1 MASVLD
7 NVDLRTK
14 LAGQNRLELL
24 LFRLQGRQIF
34 GINVFKVKE
43 VVQCPHLTEMPGSH
57 PVVRGVATL
66 RGDNIPVMDLSN
78 AIGGPRMEKATDY
91 FIIITE
97 YNRRQLAFL
106 VASVERIVNTHWE
119 DILPPPKGL
128 GRGSYMTAVTE
139 IDDELVE
146 IIDVEKVLSEVLGVD
161 EELTHPVED
170 TGADLSRLK
179 ILVVDDSMVA
189 RNQIK
194 KVMHEM
200 GVEVILAKDGSEAMR
215 LLQEW
220 SEEGKVSDWLAM
232 VISDIEMPKMDG
244 YSLVTAIRETPK
256 LSDLYIILHSS
267 LSGVFNENMVKKVG
281 ADHFLAKFMPD
292 ELAQRVTERLKRLA
306 KK

>member
-1 MASVLD
+1 MAGVLD
-7 NVDLRTK
+7 SVDQRTK

-24 LFRLQGRQIF
+24 LFHLQGRQIF

-43 VVQCPHLTEMPGSH
+43 VVQCPKLTELPGSN
-57 PVVRGVATL
+57 PVIRGVASL
-66 RGDNIPVMDLSN
+66 RGNNIPVMDLSN
-78 AIGGPRMEKATDY
+78 AIGGPRMDEVTNY

-128 GRGSYMTAVTE
+128 GRSSYMTAVTN
-139 IDDELVE
+139 IDEELVE
-146 IIDVEKVLSEVLGVD
+146 IIDVEKILSEVLGID
-161 EELTHPVED
+161 EELTQPVEE
-170 TGADLSRLK
+170 TGADLSKLK

-194 KVMHEM
+194 KVLNEM
-200 GVEVILAKDGSEAMR
+200 GIEVVQAKDGSEALS

-220 SEEGKVSDWLAM
+220 SEAGDMNDWLAM

-244 YSLVTAIRETPK
+244 YSLVTAIREDPK
-256 LSDLYIILHSS
+256 LSDLYVILHSS
-267 LSGVFNENMVKKVG
+267 LSGVFNETMVRKVG

-292 ELAQRVTERLKRLA
+292 ELVGRVTERLKSLA
-306 KK
+306 

>member
-1 MASVLD
+1 MAGVLD
-7 NVDLRTK
+7 SVDQRTK

-24 LFRLQGRQIF
+24 LFHLQGRQIF

-43 VVQCPHLTEMPGSH
+43 VVQCPKLTELPGSN
-57 PVVRGVATL
+57 PVIRGVASL
-66 RGDNIPVMDLSN
+66 RGNNIPVMDLSN
-78 AIGGPRMEKATDY
+78 AIGGPRMDEVTDY

-128 GRGSYMTAVTE
+128 GRSSYMTAVTN
-139 IDDELVE
+139 IDDQLVE
-146 IIDVEKVLSEVLGVD
+146 IIDVEKILSEVLGID
-161 EELTHPVED
+161 EELKQPVEE
-170 TGADLSRLK
+170 TGADLSKLK

-194 KVMHEM
+194 KVLNEM
-200 GVEVILAKDGSEAMR
+200 GIEVVQAKDGNEALN
-215 LLQEW
+215 LLLEW
-220 SEEGKVSDWLAM
+220 SEVGDLNDWLAM

-244 YSLVTAIRETPK
+244 YSLVTAIRENPK
-256 LSDLYIILHSS
+256 LSDLYVILHSS
-267 LSGVFNENMVKKVG
+267 LSGVFNETMVRKVG

-292 ELAQRVTERLKRLA
+292 ELVGRVTERLKSLA
-306 KK
+306 

>member
-1 MASVLD
+1 MAGVLD
-7 NVDLRTK
+7 SVDQRTK

-24 LFRLQGRQIF
+24 LFHLQGRQIF

-43 VVQCPHLTEMPGSH
+43 VVQCPKLTELPGSN
-57 PVVRGVATL
+57 PVIRGVASL
-66 RGDNIPVMDLSN
+66 RGNNIPVMDLSN
-78 AIGGPRMEKATDY
+78 AIGGPRMDEVTNY

-128 GRGSYMTAVTE
+128 GRSSYMTAVTN
-139 IDDELVE
+139 IDEELVE
-146 IIDVEKVLSEVLGVD
+146 IIDVEKILSEVLGID
-161 EELTHPVED
+161 EELTQPVEE
-170 TGADLSRLK
+170 TGADLSKLK

-194 KVMHEM
+194 KVLNEM
-200 GVEVILAKDGSEAMR
+200 GIEVVQAKDGSEALS

-220 SEEGKVSDWLAM
+220 SEAGDLNDWLAM
-232 VISDIEMPKMDG
+232 VISDIEMPKMDA
-244 YSLVTAIRETPK
+244 YSLVTAIREDPK
-256 LSDLYIILHSS
+256 LSDLYVILHSS
-267 LSGVFNENMVKKVG
+267 LSGVFNETMVRKVG

-292 ELAQRVTERLKRLA
+292 ELVGRVTERLKSLA
-306 KK
+306 

>member
-1 MASVLD
+1 MAGVLD

-43 VVQCPHLTEMPGSH
+43 VVQCPHLTELPGSN
-57 PVVRGVATL
+57 PVIRGVASL
-66 RGDNIPVMDLSN
+66 RGNNIPVMDLSN

-106 VASVERIVNTHWE
+106 VGSVERIVNTHWE

-128 GRGSYMTAVTE
+128 GRSSYMTAVTE
-139 IDDELVE
+139 IDDNLVE
-146 IIDVEKVLSEVLGVD
+146 IIDVEKVLSEVLGID
-161 EELTHPVED
+161 EELTRPVEE
-170 TGADLSRLK
+170 TGADLSKLK

-194 KVMHEM
+194 KVLN
-200 GVEVILAKDGSEAMR
+200 EVGIEAVLAKDGSEALN
-215 LLQEW
+215 LLLEW
-220 SEEGKVSDWLAM
+220 SEQGNLMDWLAM

-244 YSLVTAIRETPK
+244 YSLVTAIRENPK
-256 LSDLYIILHSS
+256 LSDIYIILHSS
-267 LSGVFNENMVKKVG
+267 LSGVFNESMVKKVG
-281 ADHFLAKFMPD
+281 ANHFLAKFMPD
-292 ELAQRVTERLKRLA
+292 ELVSRVTERVKRLA
-306 KK
+306 

>member
-1 MASVLD
+1 MAGVLD

-24 LFRLQGRQIF
+24 LFRLQGRQVF

-43 VVQCPHLTEMPGSH
+43 VVQCPHLTELPGSN
-57 PVVRGVATL
+57 PVIRGVASL
-66 RGDNIPVMDLSN
+66 RGNNIPVMDLSN

-128 GRGSYMTAVTE
+128 GRSSYMTAVTE
-139 IDDELVE
+139 IDDMLVE
-146 IIDVEKVLSEVLGVD
+146 IIDVEKVLSEVLGID
-161 EELTHPVED
+161 ESLTQPVED
-170 TGADLSRLK
+170 TGADLSKLK
-179 ILVVDDSMVA
+179 IMVVDDSMVA

-194 KVMHEM
+194 KVLNEI
-200 GVEVILAKDGSEAMR
+200 GVEAVLAKDGSEALN
-215 LLQEW
+215 LLLEW
-220 SEEGKVSDWLAM
+220 SQEGNINDWLAM

-244 YSLVTAIRETPK
+244 YSLVTAIRENPK
-256 LSDLYIILHSS
+256 LSDIYIILHSS
-267 LSGVFNENMVKKVG
+267 LSGVFNESMVKKVG

-292 ELAQRVTERLKRLA
+292 ELVNRVTERLKRLA
-306 KK
+306 

>member
-1 MASVLD
+1 MAGVLD
-7 NVDLRTK
+7 SVDQRTK

-24 LFRLQGRQIF
+24 LFHLQGRQIF

-43 VVQCPHLTEMPGSH
+43 VVQCPKLTELPGSN
-57 PVVRGVATL
+57 PVIRGVASL
-66 RGDNIPVMDLSN
+66 RGNNIPVMDLSN
-78 AIGGPRMEKATDY
+78 AIGGPRMDKVTDY

-128 GRGSYMTAVTE
+128 GRSSYMTAVTN

-146 IIDVEKVLSEVLGVD
+146 IIDVEKILSEVLGID
-161 EELTHPVED
+161 EELTQPLEE
-170 TGADLSRLK
+170 TGADLSKLK

-194 KVMHEM
+194 KVLNEM
-200 GVEVILAKDGSEAMR
+200 GIEVVQAKDGSEALN

-220 SEEGKVSDWLAM
+220 SEEGGLNDWLAM

-244 YSLVTAIRETPK
+244 YSLVTAIRENPK
-256 LSDLYIILHSS
+256 LSDLYVILHSS
-267 LSGVFNENMVKKVG
+267 LSGVFNETMVRKVG

-292 ELAQRVTERLKRLA
+292 ELVGRVTERLKSLA
-306 KK
+306 

>member
-1 MASVLD
+1 MAGVLD

-24 LFRLQGRQIF
+24 LFRLQGRQVF

-43 VVQCPHLTEMPGSH
+43 VVQCPHLTELPGSN
-57 PVVRGVATL
+57 PVIRGVASL
-66 RGDNIPVMDLSN
+66 RGNNIPVMDLSN

-106 VASVERIVNTHWE
+106 VGSVERIVNTHWE

-128 GRGSYMTAVTE
+128 GRSSYMTAVTE
-139 IDDELVE
+139 IDDMLVE
-146 IIDVEKVLSEVLGVD
+146 IIDVEKVLSEVLGID
-161 EELTHPVED
+161 EDLTQPVEE
-170 TGADLSRLK
+170 TGADLSKLK

-194 KVMHEM
+194 KVLNEI
-200 GVEVILAKDGSEAMR
+200 GIEAVLAKDGSEALN
-215 LLQEW
+215 LLLKW
-220 SEEGKVSDWLAM
+220 SEEGNLNDWLAM
-232 VISDIEMPKMDG
+232 VISDIEMPQMDG
-244 YSLVTAIRETPK
+244 YSLVTAIRDNPK
-256 LSDLYIILHSS
+256 LSDLYVILHSS
-267 LSGVFNENMVKKVG
+267 LSGVFNESMVKKVG

-292 ELAQRVTERLKRLA
+292 ELVSRVTERIKCLA
-306 KK
+306 

>member
-1 MASVLD
+1 
-7 NVDLRTK
+7 
-14 LAGQNRLELL
+14 
-24 LFRLQGRQIF
+24 
-34 GINVFKVKE
+34 
-43 VVQCPHLTEMPGSH
+43 
-57 PVVRGVATL
+57 
-66 RGDNIPVMDLSN
+66 
-78 AIGGPRMEKATDY
+78 MEKATDY

-97 YNRRQLAFL
+97 YNRRRLAFL
-106 VASVERIVNTHWE
+106 VGNVERIVNTHWE
-119 DILPPPKGL
+119 DILPPPRGL

-139 IDDELVE
+139 IEDELVE
-146 IIDVEKVLSEVLGVD
+146 IIDVEKVLSEVLDVD
-161 EELTHPVED
+161 EELTQPVEE
-170 TGADLSRLK
+170 TGADLSSLK

-194 KVMHEM
+194 KVLQEM
-200 GVEVILAKDGSEAMR
+200 GVEAIMAKDGSEALR
-215 LLQEW
+215 LLLEW

-244 YSLVTAIRETPK
+244 YSLVTTIRETPK

>member
-1 MASVLD
+1 MAGVLD
-7 NVDLRTK
+7 SVDQRTK

-24 LFRLQGRQIF
+24 LFHLQGRQIF

-43 VVQCPHLTEMPGSH
+43 VVQCPKLTELPGSN
-57 PVVRGVATL
+57 PVIRGVASL
-66 RGDNIPVMDLSN
+66 RGNNIPVMDLSN
-78 AIGGPRMEKATDY
+78 AIGGPRMDEVTDY

-128 GRGSYMTAVTE
+128 GRSSYMTAVTN

-146 IIDVEKVLSEVLGVD
+146 IIDVEKVLSEVLGID
-161 EELTHPVED
+161 EELTQPLEE
-170 TGADLSRLK
+170 TGADLSKLK

-194 KVMHEM
+194 KVLNEM
-200 GVEVILAKDGSEAMR
+200 GIEVVQAKDGSEALS

-220 SEEGKVSDWLAM
+220 SEEGGLNDWLAM

-244 YSLVTAIRETPK
+244 YSLVTAIRENPK
-256 LSDLYIILHSS
+256 LSDLYVILHSS
-267 LSGVFNENMVKKVG
+267 LSGVFNETMVKKVG

-292 ELAQRVTERLKRLA
+292 ELVGRVTERLKSLA
-306 KK
+306 

>member
-1 MASVLD
+1 MAGVLD
-7 NVDLRTK
+7 SVDQRTK

-24 LFRLQGRQIF
+24 LFHLQGRQIF

-43 VVQCPHLTEMPGSH
+43 VVQCPKLTELPGSN
-57 PVVRGVATL
+57 PVIRGVASL
-66 RGDNIPVMDLSN
+66 RGNNIPVMDLSN
-78 AIGGPRMEKATDY
+78 AIGGPRMDKVTDY

-128 GRGSYMTAVTE
+128 GRSSYMTAVTN

-146 IIDVEKVLSEVLGVD
+146 IIDVEKILSEVLGID
-161 EELTHPVED
+161 EELTQPLEE
-170 TGADLSRLK
+170 TGADLSKLK

-194 KVMHEM
+194 KVLNEM
-200 GVEVILAKDGSEAMR
+200 GIEVVQAKDGSEALN

-220 SEEGKVSDWLAM
+220 SEEGGLNDWLAM

-244 YSLVTAIRETPK
+244 YSLVTAIRENPK
-256 LSDLYIILHSS
+256 LSDLYVILHSS
-267 LSGVFNENMVKKVG
+267 LSGVFNETMVRKVG
-281 ADHFLAKFMPD
+281 ADHFSLNSCRMNWSAG
-292 ELAQRVTERLKRLA
+292 
-306 KK
+306 

>member
-1 MASVLD
+1 MAGVLD
-7 NVDLRTK
+7 SVDQRTK

-24 LFRLQGRQIF
+24 LFHLQGRQIF

-43 VVQCPHLTEMPGSH
+43 VVQCPKLTELPGSN
-57 PVVRGVATL
+57 PVIRGVASL
-66 RGDNIPVMDLSN
+66 RGNNIPVMDLSN
-78 AIGGPRMEKATDY
+78 AIGGPRMDKVTDY

-128 GRGSYMTAVTE
+128 GRSSYMTAVTN

-146 IIDVEKVLSEVLGVD
+146 IIDVEKILSEVLGID
-161 EELTHPVED
+161 EELTQPLEE
-170 TGADLSRLK
+170 TGADLSKLK

-194 KVMHEM
+194 KVLNEM
-200 GVEVILAKDGSEAMR
+200 GIEVVQAKDGSEALN

-220 SEEGKVSDWLAM
+220 SEEGGLNDWLAM

-244 YSLVTAIRETPK
+244 YSLVTAIRENPK
-256 LSDLYIILHSS
+256 LSDLYVILHSS
-267 LSGVFNENMVKKVG
+267 LSGVFNETMVRKVG

-292 ELAQRVTERLKRLA
+292 ELVGR
-306 KK
+306 

>member
-1 MASVLD
+1 MAGVLD
-7 NVDLRTK
+7 SVDQRTK

-24 LFRLQGRQIF
+24 LFHLQGRQIF

-43 VVQCPHLTEMPGSH
+43 VVQCPKLTELPGSN
-57 PVVRGVATL
+57 PVIRGVASL
-66 RGDNIPVMDLSN
+66 RGNNIPVMDLSN
-78 AIGGPRMEKATDY
+78 AIGGPRMDEVTDY

-119 DILPPPKGL
+119 DILPPPMGL
-128 GRGSYMTAVTE
+128 GRSSYMTAVTN
-139 IDDELVE
+139 IDEELVE
-146 IIDVEKVLSEVLGVD
+146 IIDVEKILSEVLGID
-161 EELTHPVED
+161 EELKQPVEE
-170 TGADLSRLK
+170 TGADLSKLK

-194 KVMHEM
+194 KVLNEM
-200 GVEVILAKDGSEAMR
+200 GIEVVQAKDGSEALS

-220 SEEGKVSDWLAM
+220 SEVGDLNDWLAM

-244 YSLVTAIRETPK
+244 YSLVTAIRENPK
-256 LSDLYIILHSS
+256 LSDLYVILHSS
-267 LSGVFNENMVKKVG
+267 LSGVFNETMVRKVG

-292 ELAQRVTERLKRLA
+292 ELVGRVTERLKSLA
-306 KK
+306 